1 MLTLERLSRRFG
13 ETAAV
18 SDISL
23 SVAPGTFVAVIGRS
37 GAGKS
42 TLLRMINRL
51 VEPSDGRIQFD
62 GLDVT
67 KLRGRELRKWRA
79 RAAMIFQQY
88 NLSPRLSVLSNALVG
103 MSQDVPQLR
112 RLLHLYWRQER
123 LRAAQHLDDLG
134 LLDKALQR
142 AERLSGG
149 EQQRVAIVRALLQR
163 PELLLADEP
172 IASLDPRNATIV
184 MDTLR
189 KINRELGITVLC
201 NLHSL
206 DVARAYA
213 DRVIG
218 LRAGRLIF
226 DGSPG
231 ALTPAAITEIYG
243 HAADT
248 DAEES
253 SLAAA
258 A

>member
-1 MLTLERLSRRFG
+1 MLVLEGVSRRFG
-13 ETAAV
+13 EAAAV
-18 SDISL
+18 SDVSI
-23 SVAPGTFVAVIGRS
+23 SVAPGSFVAVIGRS

-51 VEPSDGRIQFD
+51 VEPSDGRIHFN

-67 KLRGRELRKWRA
+67 KLKGRELRKWRS

-88 NLSPRLSVLSNALVG
+88 NLAPRLSVLSNALVG

-163 PELLLADEP
+163 PELVLADEP

-189 KINRELGITVLC
+189 NINRDLGITVLC

-206 DVARAYA
+206 DVARSYA

-218 LRAGRLIF
+218 LRAGRLVF

-231 ALTPAAITEIYG
+231 ALTPAAVTEIYG
-243 HAADT
+243 KAS
-248 DAEES
+248 DAGVDDS
-253 SLAAA
+253 SLAVAA
-258 A
+258 